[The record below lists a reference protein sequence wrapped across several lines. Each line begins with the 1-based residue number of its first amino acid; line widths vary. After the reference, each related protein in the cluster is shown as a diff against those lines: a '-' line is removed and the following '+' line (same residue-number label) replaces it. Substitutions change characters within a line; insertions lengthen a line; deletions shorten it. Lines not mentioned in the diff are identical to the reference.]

1 MATTRKK
8 GRYFDG
14 KFYLYLDTY
23 NYKSEAREHAMR
35 CKFDD
40 KTFQKVGK
48 ARVVKE
54 GKKWSVYFR

>member
-1 MATTRKK
+1 MKKSKKK

-14 KFYLYLDTY
+14 KFYLYLGTY
-23 NYKSEAREHAMR
+23 DYKTVAREHAMR

-40 KTFQKVGK
+40 KTFEKVGK
-48 ARVVKE
+48 ARVVKA